1 MSLLNDLVLIGAG
14 AGLAWLLKPE
24 GKPEWE
30 VLMDLPDRKYLDG
43 RLELEPEGDSSWYV
57 EHAGETVGT
66 LYTTGPKAWIADR
79 WREGRGSRESPVFSS
94 KQKALGW
101 LRGA

>member
-1 MSLLNDLVLIGAG
+1 MSTLNDLVLIGAG
-14 AGLAWLLKPE
+14 FGLAWLLKPE
-24 GKPEWE
+24 VDPRVAIAELPERE
-30 VLMDLPDRKYLDG
+30 YLEG
-43 RLELEPEGDSSWYV
+43 RLELDPADDEDSWYV
-57 EHAGETVGT
+57 SQDYKMVGT
-66 LYTTGPKAWIADR
+66 LYTTGPKAWIASR